1 MTRDEA
7 IQKAMKLLKLAN
19 SDNVH
24 EAALAA
30 QRAQEILLRY
40 EINMAMLD
48 ENSVDPLDEE
58 DIVDFQSKG
67 APLDVLGQRK
77 ARWKTYLADTV
88 AKANQCE
95 IYTSGPKIA
104 LVGRPS
110 NADTVRYVYA
120 ALVREVEQLADKA
133 AKGCG
138 RTWANNYRLGVVDA
152 IAKKFAELSKTVADD
167 LRKEAGDNST
177 ALVKVNNAIA
187 IIEKRQVEVKV
198 WIKKNLKL
206 KNTYAR
212 SNYDPEARNQ
222 GRADGAN
229 ININRGRAGLGS
241 GTKQIS

>member
-1 MTRDEA
+1 MTREEA
-7 IQKAMKLLKLAN
+7 IAKAMKLLKLAN

-40 EINMAMLD
+40 EISAAMLE
-48 ENSVDPLDEE
+48 ENAVDPLDEE

-67 APLDVLGQRK
+67 APLDDLGQRK

-95 IYTSGPKIA
+95 IYTIGPKIA

-110 NADTVRYVYA
+110 NADTVRYMYA
-120 ALVREVEQLADKA
+120 ALSREVEQLATKA
-133 AKGCG
+133 SKGCG

-152 IAKKFAELSKTVADD
+152 IAKLMAELNKTVAESV
-167 LRKEAGDNST
+167 RKEAGDNSM
-177 ALVKVNNAIA
+177 ALVKVNNALA
-187 IIEKRQVEVKV
+187 TIEKRQAEVKGWV
-198 WIKKNLKL
+198 KKNLKL
-206 KNTYAR
+206 KLTYSR
-212 SNYDPEARNQ
+212 SSYDAEARNQ

-229 ININRGRAGLGS
+229 ININRGRAGLGA
-241 GTKQIS
+241 GQKQIG